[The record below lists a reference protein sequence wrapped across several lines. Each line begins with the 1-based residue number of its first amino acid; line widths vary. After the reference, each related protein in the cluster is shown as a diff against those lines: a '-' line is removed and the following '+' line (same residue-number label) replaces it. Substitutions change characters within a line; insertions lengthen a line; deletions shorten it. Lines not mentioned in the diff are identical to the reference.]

1 MRIATEGSKFQRA
14 QVVVV
19 CAGIAFLGFVYLF
32 VGDKTVWG
40 AWISI
45 APPVLVSLVL
55 VPMVIR
61 LRSWAVAA
69 LLVAFLTF
77 TTEWPRFRSETSAAS
92 DTLRLVS
99 WNIGAGNSN
108 WVSAVQPLEPD
119 IVLVQESSKPI
130 STEDGFQWY
139 GTPDPGTLT
148 HFPVEVLTT
157 EKVGPWIEPQ
167 LLLVDVS
174 GKKVL
179 LGNVRLMLPSAVIQ
193 LIAPLEQRPLE
204 NYHARTEQ
212 YGKLAAL
219 LTSTAESV
227 GADAIILAG
236 DFNVP
241 ARMQSL
247 APLRKF
253 LRDAWPEAGIGW
265 GATMPEFLPLTRIDH
280 VWVSAAIE
288 IRSARVERL
297 AGSDHRA
304 VIVDFAIRD

>member
-1 MRIATEGSKFQRA
+1 MRETSKFRHA
-14 QVVVV
+14 QIGVV

-32 VGDKTVWG
+32 VGDQTFWG

-45 APPVLVSLVL
+45 APPALVSLVL
-55 VPMVIR
+55 VPIVIR
-61 LRSWAVAA
+61 LRSWAGAA
-69 LLVAFLTF
+69 LLVAFFTF
-77 TTEWPRFRSETSAAS
+77 TTEWPRFGSETNAAG

-99 WNIGAGNSN
+99 WNIGAGNTN
-108 WVSAVQPLEPD
+108 WASAAMPLEPD
-119 IVLVQESSKPI
+119 IVLVQESSKPV
-130 STEDGFQWY
+130 SLWDGFQWS

-148 HFPVEVLTT
+148 HFPVKVLPT
-157 EKVGPWIEPQ
+157 EKVGPWTEPQ
-167 LLLVDVS
+167 LLLVEVQ
-174 GKKVL
+174 GKKL
-179 LGNVRLMLPSAVIQ
+179 LLANVRLMLPSAVIQ
-193 LIAPLEQRPLE
+193 LVAPLEERPLE
-204 NYHARTEQ
+204 NYHARTGQ

-227 GADAIILAG
+227 DADAIILAG

-253 LRDAWPEAGIGW
+253 LRDAWPEAGVGW
-265 GATMPEFLPLTRIDH
+265 GATMPEFLPLARIDH
-280 VWVSAAIE
+280 VWVSEAIE